1 MAGQK
6 ILVPYNFT
14 TNDEKSIDLVIQ
26 NFGQRQDVR
35 ITLFHVY
42 LPVPNIE
49 IDDKTVMSR
58 IAGNLS
64 YLRQKINDLEVE
76 IVKAR
81 DRLIDA
87 GFAKE
92 SVNYIFKPQDK
103 DTAHEIIDQAYSG
116 EFTGIVLSRSPASI
130 RKFFTPSVSKRVT
143 KALGHLE
150 LYMVG

>member
-1 MAGQK
+1 MAGHK

-14 TNDEKSIDLVIQ
+14 ASDEKSIDLVIQ
-26 NFGQRQDVR
+26 NFKQHPDAR

-58 IAGNLS
+58 ISGNLS

-81 DRLIDA
+81 DRLISA

-92 SVNYIFKPQDK
+92 NVNYIFKPQDK
-103 DTAHEIIDQAYSG
+103 DTAQEIIDQAYNG
-116 EFTGIVLSRSPASI
+116 EFSGIVLSRSP
-130 RKFFTPSVSKRVT
+130 PPP
-143 KALGHLE
+143 
-150 LYMVG
+150 

>member
-14 TNDEKSIDLVIQ
+14 ANDEKSIDLVIQ
-26 NFGQRQDVR
+26 NFGPYEDVR

-64 YLRQKINDLEVE
+64 YLRQKINDLEAE

-81 DRLIDA
+81 DRLISA

-92 SVNYIFKPQDK
+92 KVSYIFKPQDK
-103 DTAHEIIDQAYSG
+103 DTAQEIIEHAYDG
-116 EFTGIVLSRSPASI
+116 EFTGIVLSRSPTSI
-130 RKFFTPSVSKRVT
+130 RKFFTPSVSKRVI
-143 KALGHLE
+143 KALQHLD
-150 LYMVG
+150 LFMVG

>member
-14 TNDEKSIDLVIQ
+14 ANDEKAIDLVIQ
-26 NFGQRQDVR
+26 NFGPHQDVR

-49 IDDKTVMSR
+49 VSDKTVMSR

-64 YLRQKINDLEVE
+64 YLRQKINDLEVA

-81 DRLIDA
+81 DRLISA
-87 GFAKE
+87 GFPKE
-92 SVNYIFKPQDK
+92 GVSYIFKPQDK
-103 DTAHEIIDQAYSG
+103 DAAQEIIEHAYNG
-116 EFTGIVLSRSPASI
+116 EFTGIVLNRSPASI
-130 RKFFTPSVSKRVT
+130 RKFFTPSVSKRVE
-143 KALGHLE
+143 KALQHLE

>member
-1 MAGQK
+1 MAAKK

-14 TNDEKSIDLVIQ
+14 ASDDKAIDLVIQ
-26 NFGQRQDVR
+26 NFSQHPDTR

-49 IDDKTVMSR
+49 INDKTVMSR
-58 IAGNLS
+58 ISGNLS
-64 YLRQKINDLEVE
+64 YLRQKINDMEVE

-87 GFAKE
+87 GFPKE
-92 SVNYIFKPQDK
+92 KVNYIFKPQDK
-103 DTAHEIIDQAYSG
+103 DAAQEIIEQAYNG
-116 EFTGIVLSRSPASI
+116 EFTDIVLNRSPASI
-130 RKFFTPSVSKRVT
+130 RKFFTPSISKRVE
-143 KALGHLE
+143 KALQHLE

>member
-14 TNDEKSIDLVIQ
+14 ASDEKSIDLVIQ
-26 NFGQRQDVR
+26 NFGQHPDVR
-35 ITLFHVY
+35 VTLFHVY

-49 IDDKTVMSR
+49 INDKTVMSR
-58 IAGNLS
+58 ISGNLS

-87 GFAKE
+87 GFEKNR
-92 SVNYIFKPQDK
+92 VNYVFKAQDK
-103 DTAHEIIDQAYSG
+103 DAAQEIIEQAYNG
-116 EFTGIVLSRSPASI
+116 EFTGIVLNRSPASI
-130 RKFFTPSVSKRVT
+130 RKFFTPSVSKRVV
-143 KALGHLE
+143 KALQHLE